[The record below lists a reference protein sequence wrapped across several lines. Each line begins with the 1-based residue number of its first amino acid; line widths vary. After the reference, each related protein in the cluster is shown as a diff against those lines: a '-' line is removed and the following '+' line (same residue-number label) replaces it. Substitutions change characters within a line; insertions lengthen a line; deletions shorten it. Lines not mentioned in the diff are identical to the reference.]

1 MKYTKIMV
9 SQKIQLKQFE
19 PIEVVVEAQLEDNDN
34 LQECINEVKRQVA
47 YAIALKM
54 TITGTPEKAGVKG
67 VLIPSEKTI
76 PGVTDV
82 YEPKELKKAQ
92 SKQAQGQPD
101 PAEDDNF

>member
-54 TITGTPEKAGVKG
+54 TVTGNPEKAGV
-67 VLIPSEKTI
+67 KTI

-82 YEPKELKKAQ
+82 YQPKDLEQKGRSAKAPVT
-92 SKQAQGQPD
+92 PD
-101 PAEDDNF
+101 DDNF